1 MIPDTIPG
9 RALTESFCKQLKLV
23 YSISEE
29 VPEDYK
35 TLCEAFPKFLEHASE
50 EGPLCIV
57 IDSLDQLT
65 DEDGARRFLE
75 WLPRK
80 LPAHVHMITST
91 LPEEGGCMQ
100 RLKAFG
106 IPAGQF
112 LQVNEIGKSV
122 VKTVAKSKTLYFQ
135 VNYSK
140 NLWLRT

>member
-1 MIPDTIPG
+1 MNPFTLSG
-9 RALTESFCKQLKLV
+9 RALTESFCKQIKLV
-23 YSISEE
+23 YTFSEQ

-35 TLCEAFPKFLEHASE
+35 TLCEAFPKFLERATE
-50 EGPLCIV
+50 ERPLCIV

-80 LPAHVHMITST
+80 LPAHVHMIIST

-112 LQVNEIGKSV
+112 LQVNESG
-122 VKTVAKSKTLYFQ
+122 
-135 VNYSK
+135 
-140 NLWLRT
+140 

>member
-9 RALTESFCKQLKLV
+9 RALTESFCKQIKLV
-23 YSISEE
+23 YSISEQ

-35 TLCEAFPKFLEHASE
+35 TLCEAFPKFLERASE
-50 EGPLCIV
+50 ETPLCIV

-80 LPAHVHMITST
+80 LPAHVHMIIST
-91 LPEEGGCMQ
+91 LPEEGGCMK
-100 RLKAFG
+100 RLKTFG

-112 LQVNEIGKSV
+112 LQVNETDKSV
-122 VKTVAKSKTLYFQ
+122 VTTVVKGKTVYRS
-135 VNYSK
+135 SPPP
-140 NLWLRT
+140 R

>member
-1 MIPDTIPG
+1 M
-9 RALTESFCKQLKLV
+9 
-23 YSISEE
+23 
-29 VPEDYK
+29 
-35 TLCEAFPKFLEHASE
+35 
-50 EGPLCIV
+50 

-80 LPAHVHMITST
+80 LPAHVHMMIST

-100 RLKAFG
+100 RLKTFG

-122 VKTVAKSKTLYFQ
+122 VTTVVKGKTLFQ
-135 VNYSK
+135 VNYANYRGFFLFFFISK
-140 NLWLRT
+140 TLCPNTQFICQPG